1 LSRLRHLHSNPPVS
15 FHGRYSIFIHL
26 AGGGRTPTRRISVL
40 PCARMVSG
48 HAAATPPKS
57 VMNSRRPK
65 GLGRMF
71 LPGLRTAPT
80 SYPKGV
86 SRSGGCDPLR
96 NKPGGPRNVCKCAGN
111 VQVMCRFSDAGNDD
125 LATRSG
131 SRRPKSAK
139 ARNRGRYAPW
149 PCGRLS
155 YGGLSGER
163 AACMPA
169 RGERWSDCAGRS
181 MPAGSR

>member
-1 LSRLRHLHSNPPVS
+1 MS
-15 FHGRYSIFIHL
+15 
-26 AGGGRTPTRRISVL
+26 
-40 PCARMVSG
+40 
-48 HAAATPPKS
+48 
-57 VMNSRRPK
+57 
-65 GLGRMF
+65 
-71 LPGLRTAPT
+71 PG
-80 SYPKGV
+80 
-86 SRSGGCDPLR
+86 
-96 NKPGGPRNVCKCAGN
+96 
-111 VQVMCRFSDAGNDD
+111 VQVVCRFSDAGDDD

-149 PCGRLS
+149 PCRRFS

-163 AACMPA
+163 AACMPV

>member
-1 LSRLRHLHSNPPVS
+1 MFIYQSSREFNDLR
-15 FHGRYSIFIHL
+15 
-26 AGGGRTPTRRISVL
+26 GGEAIRPTFAQADAHPHRGIGL
-40 PCARMVSG
+40 EELLQLLT
-48 HAAATPPKS
+48 AA
-57 VMNSRRPK
+57 
-65 GLGRMF
+65 F
-71 LPGLRTAPT
+71 L
-80 SYPKGV
+80 
-86 SRSGGCDPLR
+86 
-96 NKPGGPRNVCKCAGN
+96 
-111 VQVMCRFSDAGNDD
+111 CRFSDAGDDD

-149 PCGRLS
+149 PWRSLS
-155 YGGLSGER
+155 YGGLGGDR